1 MAVRDTMA
9 DLIQEVRDRLGTT
22 AQLTDAQ
29 TGVLIATDERIQ
41 QALDNARRYIFRN
54 DEASALRRCDDDRHE
69 WMSLFRFWESG
80 VTLTDTNGTALTPNS
95 SNLRDGIWEF
105 TTAQPTSVY
114 ITGYCY
120 NIPLAVIHVVD
131 MILADAATTTYSY
144 SNEAGNQSLSEI
156 IRNLETV
163 RSNAGRAISSF

>member
-1 MAVRDTMA
+1 MAVRDTMT

-29 TGVLIATDERIQ
+29 TGVLVATDERIQ

-69 WMSLFRFWESG
+69 WMALFRFWESG
-80 VTLTDTNGTALTPNS
+80 ATFKDESGAALTPDA
-95 SNLRDGIWEF
+95 SNLREGIWDF
-105 TTAQPTSVY
+105 TTAAPTSVY
-114 ITGYCY
+114 VTGYCY
-120 NIPLAVIHVVD
+120 NIPLAVVHVVD
-131 MILADAATTTYSY
+131 MILADSATTTYSY
-144 SNEAGNQSLSEI
+144 SNEAGSQNLSEI

-163 RSNAGRAISSF
+163 RRNAGRAISAF